1 MIFSVFTKSLAV
13 ILSDVFLPT
22 VIRFFSCAVN
32 YLQFLE
38 WWCFHVKCHFVCQ
51 AGLSR
56 PVFLVFSHPGQLA
69 IHCNTDGIPF
79 PAAYSSD
86 SGKIYSFPSSFGWN
100 QTSLPSIFETMLP
113 EAIVSLTAFISIS
126 FTYLEPM
133 HINLAT
139 AQNMETRIED
149 SDKIITGCRSLLQH
163 CGRPRYLESIWV
175 LWTQL

>member
-1 MIFSVFTKSLAV
+1 MFSCQLSYDFSPVLSIIYNFWNDDVSMSSAISSVKLACPALCFLFFPTLASLLFIAT
-13 ILSDVFLPT
+13 LTEYHFLPHIPVT
-22 VIRFFSCAVN
+22 
-32 YLQFLE
+32 Q
-38 WWCFHVKCHFVCQ
+38 VKFT
-51 AGLSR
+51 A
-56 PVFLVFSHPGQLA
+56 
-69 IHCNTDGIPF
+69 F
-79 PAAYSSD
+79 PAVLAET
-86 SGKIYSFPSSFGWN
+86 

-126 FTYLEPM
+126 FTYLEPI

-175 LWTQL
+175 L

>member
-1 MIFSVFTKSLAV
+1 MERDSISWLLYYTMDYVQWLTEVIGRGSGYVLFGFSCHCRMFGVLCNLCFLFFPTLASLLFIAT
-13 ILSDVFLPT
+13 LTEYHFLPHT
-22 VIRFFSCAVN
+22 PVT
-32 YLQFLE
+32 Q
-38 WWCFHVKCHFVCQ
+38 VKF
-51 AGLSR
+51 
-56 PVFLVFSHPGQLA
+56 
-69 IHCNTDGIPF
+69 TTF
-79 PAAYSSD
+79 PAVLAET
-86 SGKIYSFPSSFGWN
+86 

-113 EAIVSLTAFISIS
+113 EPIVSLTAFISIS

-149 SDKIITGCRSLLQH
+149 FDKFTTGCRSLLQH